1 MLLALKSRYFEMAK
15 MLTINGLAIEFTD
28 DLSIEKRLA
37 DFLVRFNFLPSKMKL
52 ICRLKSFYL
61 ILNSELDQG
70 QPHYVMRLKPEFW
83 AERDQPWQNYF
94 VTIAKRLK
102 NGQICH
108 QHVPIVPRE
117 YMENPTEWPRGTTG
131 TLFSTI

>member
-1 MLLALKSRYFEMAK
+1 
-15 MLTINGLAIEFTD
+15 
-28 DLSIEKRLA
+28 
-37 DFLVRFNFLPSKMKL
+37 
-52 ICRLKSFYL
+52 
-61 ILNSELDQG
+61 
-70 QPHYVMRLKPEFW
+70 MRLKPEFW
-83 AERDQPWQNYF
+83 AERDHPWQNYF

-131 TLFSTI
+131 TFSIFQPSKLKLIFFIFQPSKMKLQFI